1 MKLIHLADLHL
12 GKRVNGFSMIED
24 QKYILKKIEAVIDAE
39 KPQAVLI
46 SGDVYDRSI
55 PSEEAVEL
63 LDSFLVT
70 LAQKK
75 LQVLLISGNHD
86 SAERVA
92 FGSRLMNASGIH
104 VSPVYDGRI
113 EPVTLTDEHGE
124 VKFWLIP
131 FVKPAHVARYAEEEA
146 EKPETY
152 TAAMKLV
159 VDSLA
164 LDETK
169 RNVALVH
176 QFITGG
182 SVSDSEE
189 HSVGGLDDISAE
201 VFDSF
206 DYVALGHLHGP
217 QSIGRDAVR
226 YAGSP
231 LKYSFSEANQK
242 KSVTVVE
249 LGEKGAVEI
258 RTVPLI
264 PLRDMK
270 RISGEFETLMSDY
283 DATDDYYEI
292 ILTDEE
298 DISNAMTRLRVKFP
312 NLMLMKYDNSRTN
325 TDSVIMGSEN
335 AKEKHPVELF
345 DELFE
350 AQNGRYMTEEQKE
363 FLSVLVS
370 EIWEETK

>member
-104 VSPVYDGRI
+104 VSPVFDGRI
-113 EPVTLTDEHGE
+113 EPVTLTDGHGE

-131 FVKPAHVARYAEEEA
+131 FVKPAHVARYVEEGA

-152 TAAMKLV
+152 TAAMKMV
-159 VDSLA
+159 VDGLP
-164 LDETK
+164 LDETE

-182 SVSDSEE
+182 SISDSEE

-201 VFDSF
+201 VFDTF

-283 DATDDYYEI
+283 DTTDDYYEI
-292 ILTDEE
+292 TLTDEE

-325 TDSVIMGSEN
+325 TDSVITGSEN